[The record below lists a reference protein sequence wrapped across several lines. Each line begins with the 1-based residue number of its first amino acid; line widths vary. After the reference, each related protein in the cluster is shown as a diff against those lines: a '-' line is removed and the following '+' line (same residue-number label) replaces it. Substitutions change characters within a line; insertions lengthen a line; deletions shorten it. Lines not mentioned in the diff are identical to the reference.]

1 MTKSG
6 YPEKLPPSTDG
17 LIEVALRIAEKRKA
31 ILNEMPAALQSNDDK
46 QLKKLALQLCGIEAD
61 D

>member
-1 MTKSG
+1 MTKSC

-17 LIEVALRIAEKRKA
+17 LIEAALRIAEERQA
-31 ILNEMPAALQSNDDK
+31 ILNEMRAALQSNDDK
-46 QLKKLALQLCGIEAD
+46 ELKKLALQLCGIEAD

>member
-17 LIEVALRIAEKRKA
+17 LIEVALQIAEKRKV
-31 ILNEMPAALQSNDDK
+31 ILNEMRAALQSNDDK
-46 QLKKLALQLCGIEAD
+46 KLKKLALQLCGIEAD

>member
-17 LIEVALRIAEKRKA
+17 LIEVALQIAEKRKA
-31 ILNEMPAALQSNDDK
+31 ILNEMRAALQSNDDK
-46 QLKKLALQLCGIEAD
+46 KLKKLALQLCGIEAD